1 MLISR
6 ENSPKRFHHVRLLGG
21 ACLLVP
27 FVVISLAQY
36 RSPSQS
42 TLSALKS
49 SPPGASAANAVSV
62 PAQPLNQAAFDAEM
76 SRLDALIRANDF
88 DGLVTAADQIENTW
102 RKNGGQ
108 FYGRLML
115 EVSNSL
121 ANFFSETNR
130 DELSQK
136 YASLALARADT
147 MSLRLET
154 MLLGFLTRDL
164 APRAAADA
172 QGVSWAQER
181 SSKTKLWLH
190 AWSRLEKGINRNFDF
205 SDRPLLNVRPP
216 EETGLPA
223 GAAPESIRDQKLR
236 AAYKAAIAAN
246 AAKAQEYNKQFELKS
261 LDGLFTKKAEEYIV
275 RVYAKP
281 PYNLDELERHLTA
294 SGLDQTIR
302 KRVLSEVVKRLSQAE
317 N

>member
-21 ACLLVP
+21 ACLAVL

-49 SPPGASAANAVSV
+49 SPPEASAANAVSV

-121 ANFFSETNR
+121 ANSFSGTKR

-136 YASLALARADT
+136 YASLALAKADT
-147 MSLRLET
+147 LSLRLET

-205 SDRPLLNVRPP
+205 SDRPFLNVRPP

-302 KRVLSEVVKRLSQAE
+302 KRVLSEVVKRLSQGE

>member
-21 ACLLVP
+21 ACLLVL

-49 SPPGASAANAVSV
+49 SPPEASAANAVSV

>member
-21 ACLLVP
+21 ACLLVL

-49 SPPGASAANAVSV
+49 SPPEASAANAVSV

-246 AAKAQEYNKQFELKS
+246 AAKAQEYNNQFELKS

>member
-6 ENSPKRFHHVRLLGG
+6 EKSSKRFHRVRLLG
-21 ACLLVP
+21 ACLVGL

-36 RSPSQS
+36 RSPSLS
-42 TLSALKS
+42 TLSAPES
-49 SPPGASAANAVSV
+49 SRPARSAAKAVSD

-76 SRLDALIRANDF
+76 SRLDALIRANDLG
-88 DGLVTAADQIENTW
+88 GLVAAADQIENTW
-102 RKNGGQ
+102 QKEGGQ
-108 FYGRLML
+108 LYGRLML

-121 ANFFSETNR
+121 ANSFSGTKP

-154 MLLGFLTRDL
+154 ILLDFLSRDL
-164 APRAAADA
+164 TANTQEAN
-172 QGVSWAQER
+172 WAKER
-181 SSKTKLWLH
+181 SDKTKLWLH
-190 AWSRLEKGINRNFDF
+190 AWARLENGINRNFDF
-205 SDRPLLNVRPP
+205 DDRPLLKVRPP
-216 EETGLPA
+216 DETALPA
-223 GAAPESIRDQKLR
+223 GVAPEAIKDQKLR
-236 AAYKAAIAAN
+236 VTYKAAIAAN
-246 AAKAQEYNKQFELKS
+246 AAKTQEYNRQIEFKS

-275 RVYAKP
+275 RVYAQP

-302 KRVLSEVVKRLSQAE
+302 KRVLSEVVKRLSQAK

>member
-6 ENSPKRFHHVRLLGG
+6 ENLPKRFHHVRLLGG
-21 ACLLVP
+21 ACLAVL
-27 FVVISLAQY
+27 FVVISFAQY

-49 SPPGASAANAVSV
+49 SPPEASAANAVSV

-246 AAKAQEYNKQFELKS
+246 AAKAQEYNNQFELKS

>member
-6 ENSPKRFHHVRLLGG
+6 ENSPKRLLGG
-21 ACLLVP
+21 ACLLVL
-27 FVVISLAQY
+27 FLVISLAQY

-49 SPPGASAANAVSV
+49 SPPEASAANAVSV

>member
-6 ENSPKRFHHVRLLGG
+6 ENSPKGFHHVRLLGG
-21 ACLLVP
+21 ACLAVL
-27 FVVISLAQY
+27 FVVISLAQD
-36 RSPSQS
+36 RSPFQS
-42 TLSALKS
+42 TLSAPES
-49 SPPGASAANAVSV
+49 SPPRTSAVNAGSD

-76 SRLDALIRANDF
+76 SRLDALIRANDL
-88 DGLVTAADQIENTW
+88 DGLVAAADQIENTW
-102 RKNGGQ
+102 RKDGGQ

-121 ANFFSETNR
+121 ANSFSGTKP

-136 YASLALARADT
+136 YASLALTRADT

-154 MLLGFLTRDL
+154 ILLDFLSRDL
-164 APRAAADA
+164 TANTQEANW
-172 QGVSWAQER
+172 VKER
-181 SSKTKLWLH
+181 SDKTKLWLH
-190 AWSRLEKGINRNFDF
+190 AWARLEKGINRNFNF
-205 SDRPLLNVRPP
+205 NDRPLLKVRPP

-223 GAAPESIRDQKLR
+223 GTAPEAVIDQKLR
-236 AAYKAAIAAN
+236 ATYMAAIAAN
-246 AAKAQEYNKQFELKS
+246 SAKAQDYNKQIELKS
-261 LDGLFTKKAEEYIV
+261 LDGLFTKKAEGYIV
-275 RVYAKP
+275 RVYAQP
-281 PYNLDELERHLTA
+281 PYNLEEVERHLNA